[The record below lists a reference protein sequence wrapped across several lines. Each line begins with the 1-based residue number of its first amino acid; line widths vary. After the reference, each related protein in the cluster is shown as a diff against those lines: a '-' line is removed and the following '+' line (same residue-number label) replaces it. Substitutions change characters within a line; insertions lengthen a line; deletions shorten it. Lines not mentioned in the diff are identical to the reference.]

1 MQTEQTESPPPLQG
15 RARGGLKQEVA
26 AALRWTSVAKF
37 GGQIV
42 NWAITLVVI
51 RLLLPADYGLMAMI
65 NIVIGFLAMIAEMGF
80 GASIVQSAILEPYRL
95 RQMFGAALLA
105 NGAIFAGLAAGA
117 PSIALFYHEP
127 RLVSLIQV
135 AALGFLINAFCV
147 VPDSLLR
154 RSLNFKRVSQIEI
167 GSGVIGNLSTLA
179 MAWEGWGVWALVLS
193 GLVSGT
199 VRLVALHAVS
209 REFVAP
215 TFTFAGT
222 RRMMSF
228 SSSLTVTRM
237 LWYWSSQAD
246 ILIAGKLL
254 GTAPLGIYS
263 VAVHLGSLPMQRVS
277 SIVNNVAFSA
287 FAKIQNDRVA
297 IAANVRLAIRLIA
310 LFAFPTLWGLAV
322 VAPEVVRIALGRNWL
337 ASTLPLQIVALTI
350 PLRMIG
356 TIVSTTIM
364 SIGRVHIAMVTTLA
378 AAILTPPMFLIGAH
392 YGVVGL
398 SLAWLGVTPVLF
410 WLNLYRALPHLGLK
424 VSMVF
429 GEMLS
434 SAIGAALMAAAVWVT
449 RIPLVGV
456 GDAVRLPILIAVG
469 ALIYVMFSWTFN
481 RRCSLE
487 AIGLLLPDR
496 FVRFKTS

>member
-1 MQTEQTESPPPLQG
+1 MTNEQTVQNPLP
-15 RARGGLKQEVA
+15 RASQKGGLKQEVA
-26 AALRWTSVAKF
+26 AALRWTSTAKF
-37 GGQIV
+37 GGQLI

-51 RLLLPADYGLMAMI
+51 RLLLPTDYGLMAMI

-80 GASIVQSAILEPYRL
+80 GASIVQSASLESYRV

-105 NGAIFAGLAAGA
+105 NGIIFAALAAGA
-117 PSIALFYHEP
+117 SSIASFYHEP
-127 RLVSLIQV
+127 RLVALIQV
-135 AALGFLINAFCV
+135 AATGFLINAFCV

-154 RSLNFKRVSQIEI
+154 RAMNFKRISQIEI
-167 GSGVIGNLSTLA
+167 GSGIIGNLSTLA
-179 MAWEGWGVWALVLS
+179 MAWGGMGVWSLVLS
-193 GLVSGT
+193 GIVSGS
-199 VRLVALHAVS
+199 VRLIALHAVS
-209 REFVAP
+209 PEFVAP
-215 TFTFAGT
+215 AFSFAGT

-246 ILIAGKLL
+246 ILIAGKML

-277 SIVNNVAFSA
+277 SIINNVAFSA
-287 FAKIQNDRVA
+287 FAKIQHDRTA

-310 LFAFPTLWGLAV
+310 LFAFPTLWGLAA
-322 VAPEVVRIALGRNWL
+322 VAPELVRLALGRNWL
-337 ASTLPLQIVALTI
+337 AAILPLQIVALTI

-364 SIGRVHIAMVTTLA
+364 STGRVHIAMVTTLA
-378 AAILTPPMFLIGAH
+378 AAILTPPMFFIGAH

-424 VSMVF
+424 ASMVF
-429 GEMLS
+429 REMLS
-434 SAIGAALMAAAVWVT
+434 SAIGAALMAAAVLAV
-449 RIPLVGV
+449 RIPFANE

-469 ALIYVMFSWTFN
+469 ASVYVAFSLVFN
-481 RRCSLE
+481 RECSLE
-487 AIGLLLPDR
+487 AVGLLLPGR
-496 FVRFKTS
+496 FAKSKNS